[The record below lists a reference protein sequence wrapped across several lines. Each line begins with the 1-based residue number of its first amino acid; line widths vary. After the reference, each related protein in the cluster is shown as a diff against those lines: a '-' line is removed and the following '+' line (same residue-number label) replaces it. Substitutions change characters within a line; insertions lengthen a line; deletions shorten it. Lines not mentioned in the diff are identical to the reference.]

1 MPSTAHRAANKASPG
16 VNEEDQCYRESN
28 LNPSPNKQ
36 PPPKDRLL
44 SSSSLTPPH
53 HNQAPGESVSATNT
67 DSLGVRRS
75 KRRRR
80 SAEQHDS
87 KRRATNNEYPGS
99 AVSVSSSNANAGGT
113 GPVED
118 EG

>member
-1 MPSTAHRAANKASPG
+1 MPSTVRRAANKASPG
-16 VNEEDQCYRESN
+16 VNEEGEYYRKSN
-28 LNPSPNKQ
+28 LYPSPNKQ
-36 PPPKDRLL
+36 APKDPLL
-44 SSSSLTPPH
+44 SSYSLTQPH